1 MLSKTFQIKLEFYIL
16 FLLPSVR
23 SRLHKLKII
32 RGFESQVESK
42 LENWKAIQ
50 VCQNYLR
57 CIYKLHSTKIPF
69 VPKVKPSVVVLPKI
83 PNVHWWLIGSQT
95 ESFLSSVEIWGLI
108 FSDGFQGI
116 FSMALWAA
124 KRMPLPYLIKRS
136 RRWTLGMGTN
146 AQLKNC
152 HFRITISLTCWP
164 YEKPLTM

>member
-32 RGFESQVESK
+32 RGLESQVESK

-146 AQLKNC
+146 
-152 HFRITISLTCWP
+152 
-164 YEKPLTM
+164 